1 MSEKKKPTIYTLR
14 EVEEILNVTQRTLY
28 RWIDNGSLKA
38 FKAGRTWRVSEEA
51 LQEFIEQ
58 GGTKQFYFDKY
69 TFAEVKN
76 TMYHY
81 VIY

>member
-28 RWIDNGSLKA
+28 RWIDAGSLKA

-58 GGTKQFYFDKY
+58 GGTK
-69 TFAEVKN
+69 
-76 TMYHY
+76 
-81 VIY
+81 

>member
-58 GGTKQFYFDKY
+58 GGTK
-69 TFAEVKN
+69 
-76 TMYHY
+76 
-81 VIY
+81 

>member
-28 RWIDNGSLKA
+28 RWIDAGSLKA

-51 LQEFIEQ
+51 LQEFINQ
-58 GGTKQFYFDKY
+58 GGTK
-69 TFAEVKN
+69 
-76 TMYHY
+76 
-81 VIY
+81 